1 MLLLPLQLYAVILNP
16 QFISQYIVAMD
27 LNSKSFFNL
36 YHYDKLRPQW
46 WEENVAS
53 RSDVAVAA
61 VRLFQTHF
69 PVAVRFCLEN
79 WLLLEGFWSG
89 RVGTRRESIYRVF
102 KIFLSVPV
110 FLFEGHF
117 LYIFY
122 IFLNILLSSY
132 NFKHFPLFR
141 CRNFKL
147 VKDLLQT

>member
-1 MLLLPLQLYAVILNP
+1 ML
-16 QFISQYIVAMD
+16 
-27 LNSKSFFNL
+27 
-36 YHYDKLRPQW
+36 
-46 WEENVAS
+46 
-53 RSDVAVAA
+53 SDSVWKIGSY
-61 VRLFQTHF
+61 LK
-69 PVAVRFCLEN
+69 
-79 WLLLEGFWSG
+79 GFGRDESG
-89 RVGTRRESIYRVF
+89 RDEKVFIGFF

-147 VKDLLQT
+147 VKDLL